1 MIKLH
6 IPDGFLSTPIWASMW
21 FIAILIV
28 GYAVKRTNEKLGE
41 RHVPMMGV
49 LAAFIFAAQML
60 NMPVAG
66 GTSGHM
72 LGGVLSAIFLGPF
85 AATIV
90 MSTVFAVQA
99 IFFQD
104 GGITALGANI
114 VNMGLMGTILGYFI
128 YQGIRKAVGGEK
140 GMLTGAGV
148 AAWIALMLGAISCAI
163 MLGASGVV
171 PLRVALPAMAGI
183 HIFIGFIEAGIT
195 IVVVGMVLKS
205 RPDLLELQK
214 I

>member
-1 MIKLH
+1 MH
-6 IPDGFLSTPIWASMW
+6 IPDGFLSTPIWMSMW
-21 FIAILIV
+21 IIAIAIV

-72 LGGVLSAIFLGPF
+72 MGGVLAAVFLGPL

-104 GGITALGANI
+104 GGITTLGANI
-114 VNMGLMGTILGYFI
+114 FNMGLIGTILGYYI
-128 YQGIRKAVGGEK
+128 YQGIRKAIGGEK
-140 GMLTGAGV
+140 GMLVGAGV
-148 AAWIALMLGAISCAI
+148 AAWIALMLGAIACAI

-171 PLRVALPAMAGI
+171 PLGVALPAMAGV
-183 HIFIGFIEAGIT
+183 HVLIGAIEAGIT
-195 IVVVGMVLKS
+195 VVVVGMVLKS